1 MGVDE
6 DGKYIVHIREVVT
19 IFHGTSRAI
28 TMDTTPNVD
37 TTSIDTD
44 LIHRKIDTLRL
55 SSCNNGN
62 TQDDQNDASRFMK
75 WGTIGEV
82 YAWDGRSSYIIS
94 GELAFVLPATV

>member
-19 IFHGTSRAI
+19 I
-28 TMDTTPNVD
+28 
-37 TTSIDTD
+37 
-44 LIHRKIDTLRL
+44 
-55 SSCNNGN
+55 CNNGN
-62 TQDDQNDASRFMK
+62 TQDDQNVASRFMK

-82 YAWDGRSSYIIS
+82 YAWDGRSSYITS

>member
-28 TMDTTPNVD
+28 TMDTTPNV
-37 TTSIDTD
+37 
-44 LIHRKIDTLRL
+44 
-55 SSCNNGN
+55 
-62 TQDDQNDASRFMK
+62 ASRFMK

-82 YAWDGRSSYIIS
+82 YAWDGRSSYITS